1 MLESMDRLW
10 RLLRL
15 ARAQRET
22 IDLSGFWH
30 FRIDP
35 EKKGES
41 ETQKRSVEIYY
52 GTVRK

>member
-1 MLESMDRLW
+1 MKLEYGF
-10 RLLRL
+10 
-15 ARAQRET
+15 QRET

-41 ETQKRSVEIYY
+41 EKWYEERQVSEWDELYAPARA
-52 GTVRK
+52 